1 MKKSFILI
9 LSLIMSMAILAACGT
24 SGNQQNKS
32 TTSQGNAPKKKLIM
46 ATSADYP
53 PYEDFDTVSGKI
65 IGFDVDI
72 AKYIGSKLN
81 FDVDVK
87 DMDFNGLLPALQSK
101 RADFVMA
108 GMTPKPERL
117 KNADFSDIYFEAK
130 NTIVSKK
137 NANFK
142 SLDDLKGKKV
152 GVQLG
157 SIQEGAVKDVK
168 GIQIVSLNK
177 IPDIIQEL
185 KANRIDAAVIEDTV
199 AKGYTASNT
208 DLKFTVIPNTELAGS
223 AVAFPKGS
231 PYVADFNKVLKEM
244 KSNGEMDKLVKK
256 WFNKK

>member
-1 MKKSFILI
+1 
-9 LSLIMSMAILAACGT
+9 
-24 SGNQQNKS
+24 
-32 TTSQGNAPKKKLIM
+32 
-46 ATSADYP
+46 
-53 PYEDFDTVSGKI
+53 
-65 IGFDVDI
+65 
-72 AKYIGSKLN
+72 
-81 FDVDVK
+81 
-87 DMDFNGLLPALQSK
+87 
-101 RADFVMA
+101 MA

-130 NTIVSKK
+130 NTIISKT

-142 SLDDLKGKKV
+142 TLDDLKGKKV

-177 IPDIIQEL
+177 IPDIIQDL

-208 DLKFTVIPNTELAGS
+208 DLKFTVIPNTEIAGS

-231 PYVADFNKVLKEM
+231 PYVAEFNKVLKEM
-244 KSNGEMDKLVKK
+244 KANGEMDKLVKK